1 MRLKD
6 GYKVCHCVN
15 PYTGKPM
22 RNGPKA
28 MTIDDLNCE
37 FPADGM
43 LLWQHIYMGPT
54 SLAFPWF
61 VHWHELS
68 GNKKISILIVFM
80 LYLPTDLPKEYVTLP

>member
-6 GYKVCHCVN
+6 GFKVCHCVN

-37 FPADGM
+37 FPANGM
-43 LLWQHIYMGPT
+43 LL
-54 SLAFPWF
+54 
-61 VHWHELS
+61 
-68 GNKKISILIVFM
+68 
-80 LYLPTDLPKEYVTLP
+80 